1 MPLDFF
7 LCLSEPRLRDHI
19 VSIERTVRLVMGDLS
34 IKVRELMG
42 TFIWS
47 MVVLRVKK
55 MVQLFKDL
63 IVRLL
68 YNELSSQS
76 YF

>member
-1 MPLDFF
+1 M
-7 LCLSEPRLRDHI
+7 RDHI

>member
-1 MPLDFF
+1 
-7 LCLSEPRLRDHI
+7 
-19 VSIERTVRLVMGDLS
+19 MGDLS